1 MSRIRVLDAHVA
13 DLIAAGEV
21 VERPAGVV
29 KELLENAVD
38 AGADAVTV
46 EFRQG
51 GTAYI
56 RVTDKGRGMGAEDA
70 LMAFRRHATSKIRSA
85 DDLQAIVTMGFRGEA
100 LAAIAAVSRVDVL
113 TRETG
118 APLGLSLTLNAG
130 AAEEPREAGCPE
142 GTTVIVRDLFR
153 NVPARQK
160 FLKRDATEAG
170 QIQDAVLRAAMARPD
185 VSFRLLKD
193 GAEVFHTPGDG
204 KLLSAVYSLFGS
216 AFGQGLLAAEHE
228 KDAIRV
234 SGFAGKPSV
243 TRGTRAMQYFFVLG
257 RPVRSRTLYA
267 ALEEGFRNAIP
278 AGRMPVCV
286 LHLTLPPSEF
296 DVNVHPAK
304 SEIKFARERE
314 VFDAVYYA
322 VRSALASQ
330 EAHADLRMAAHGG
343 LPPAELHSGL
353 RTELVSAEQ
362 LEQAESVSL
371 PPVTPGLDAY
381 IRGVPIAR
389 VVPRE
394 RSEPVSQETVF
405 PGETVSPRETDS
417 PQETDSP
424 RETVFWRLIG
434 QALGGY
440 LLVESA
446 DALWMIDKHAAHER
460 VLFERLKARNSE
472 PMSQML
478 IAPKTVALPARLCA
492 VLLRED
498 DLLRCAGFLLE
509 DFGGMLLLRAAPDFL
524 APEEAPALLSEIAE
538 KLLSGGPM
546 PVLRE
551 EALRAVACQAAI
563 KLSGRGDPDDLLA
576 LTALVMETPD
586 LRHCPHG
593 RPVAIR
599 LTRSQLER
607 QFLR

>member
-1 MSRIRVLDAHVA
+1 MSQIHILDAHVA

-29 KELLENAVD
+29 KELIENAAD

-51 GTAYI
+51 GATYI
-56 RVTDKGRGMGAEDA
+56 RVTDNGRGMGAQDA
-70 LMAFRRHATSKIRSA
+70 RMAFRRHATSKIRTA
-85 DDLQAIVTMGFRGEA
+85 EDLGAIVTMGFRGEA
-100 LAAIAAVSRVDVL
+100 LAAIAAVSQVDVL

-118 APLGLSLTLNAG
+118 TPLGVSLHLDAG
-130 AAEEPREAGCPE
+130 AAEELREAGCPE

-170 QIQDAVLRAAMARPD
+170 QIQDAVLRAAMGRPD
-185 VSFRLLKD
+185 ISFRLLKD

-204 KLLSAVYSLFGS
+204 KLLSAVYSLFGP
-216 AFGQGLLAAEHE
+216 AFGQGLVETAHRH
-228 KDAIRV
+228 DAISV
-234 SGFAGKPSV
+234 SGFVGKPSV

-267 ALEEGFRNAIP
+267 ALEEGFRNAVP

-286 LHLTLPPSEF
+286 LHLALPASDF

-304 SEIKFARERE
+304 SEIKFVRERE

-322 VRSALASQ
+322 ARAALASR
-330 EAHADLRMAAHGG
+330 EAHADLRLPTGGNHSEAAF
-343 LPPAELHSGL
+343 PGL
-353 RTELVSAEQ
+353 RTELVAARQ
-362 LEQAESVSL
+362 MEQAAL
-371 PPVTPGLDAY
+371 PAPPSPAMSAY
-381 IRGVPIAR
+381 IRGIPVAR
-389 VVPRE
+389 VIE
-394 RSEPVSQETVF
+394 TEPT
-405 PGETVSPRETDS
+405 
-417 PQETDSP
+417 PQEPDAPQGTEAISSP
-424 RETVFWRLIG
+424 EPLPEPDAPPETSPWRLIG

-460 VLFERLKARNSE
+460 VLFERLKAQNSE

-478 IAPKTVALPARLCA
+478 IAPRTVALPARLRC

-498 DLLRCAGFLLE
+498 DLLRRAGFLLE
-509 DFGGMLLLRAAPDFL
+509 DFGGTLLLRAAPDFL
-524 APEEAPALLSEIAE
+524 APEDAPALLSEIAE
-538 KLLSGGPM
+538 TLLAGGPL
-546 PVLRE
+546 PALRE
-551 EALRAVACQAAI
+551 DALRAVACKAAI
-563 KLSGRGDPDDLLA
+563 KLSERGDPGDLLR